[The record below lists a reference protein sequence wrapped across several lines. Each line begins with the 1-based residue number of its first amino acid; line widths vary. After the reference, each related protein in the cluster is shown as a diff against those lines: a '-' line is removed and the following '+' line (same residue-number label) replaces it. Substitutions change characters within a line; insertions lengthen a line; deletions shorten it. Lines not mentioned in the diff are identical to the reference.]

1 METEHGADSE
11 APADERAGTDRL
23 PLNHRATSRLY
34 SLKVSQLLFTY
45 LLPLGPILIFW
56 DGLVSCLRTY
66 FAADLELMTD
76 IGKTG
81 VVKLPKG
88 GGAFPWLTGRPL

>member
-1 METEHGADSE
+1 MIPKHFLESVKYELALRTALRV
-11 APADERAGTDRL
+11 APQ
-23 PLNHRATSRLY
+23 LY